1 MKLTSLILIALG
13 ACATAT
19 AENLW
24 DNVTQTL
31 EKYVYIS
38 KMAFSV
44 GNGTGQQYTFGKGGV
59 TLDTQQTMASSS
71 KVLSWGSCFG
81 LRASVYSH
89 TTHNLVRAVPCGHV
103 HPRCREWGAPRN
115 WFKSFWGW
123 LHFLLWPFCFVIP
136 WCFFSTH
143 LVSTFLSSIGTPT
156 CISLRC
162 GTGGQRMHPTSAP
175 VWLWNLSFRSQAVR
189 PLSHR
194 TNHNF
199 DTHTLWPQ
207 TLVRPFSGL
216 FTKDAGGEI
225 DCLSF
230 NTKNNYTSE
239 ECAKQI
245 YDKAVWVRSSPSE
258 INICSTAK
266 SEYFRSDMFA
276 CRCMLEHR
284 HTNFLAAT
292 LKSATIGL
300 RTRHCVGLQFLP
312 PAGPSCACDGIMS

>member
-1 MKLTSLILIALG
+1 MLCSPGVHQSNGDRVWLRTAQIIYEADYLKATSLLWWFCGHGVIAVLWTVGCGGRREGCMNMSYKCVWSVCAFVFNRFFFSCLANMKLTSLILIALG

-199 DTHTLWPQ
+199 DTHTL
-207 TLVRPFSGL
+207 SGH
-216 FTKDAGGEI
+216 K
-225 DCLSF
+225 
-230 NTKNNYTSE
+230 
-239 ECAKQI
+239 
-245 YDKAVWVRSSPSE
+245 
-258 INICSTAK
+258 
-266 SEYFRSDMFA
+266 
-276 CRCMLEHR
+276 H
-284 HTNFLAAT
+284 
-292 LKSATIGL
+292 
-300 RTRHCVGLQFLP
+300 
-312 PAGPSCACDGIMS
+312 